1 MMAVSGWFKG
11 GLALL
16 LSAPLVLQA
25 SPWRDQSPGKPDLR
39 VQSTTPVYFRALDL
53 DREALKAQ
61 LDQSPAEVGI
71 LQTGGQTLEL
81 PLPDGGMTRL
91 YVEASPIMAPEL
103 AQRHPEIT
111 TYRVRGID
119 QPELTGRLD
128 LTPLGF
134 HALLNTPAGTV
145 FIDPDATGGY
155 RSFYKRDYARTHPQA
170 GQAHVCHTP
179 QHDSGS
185 LKQLQTGRLQTAAR
199 TLSGGQRRIYRLAVA
214 ATGEYTAY
222 FGGNKDLALAQ
233 IVTAINR
240 VNQIYGRDIAV
251 QFQLVG
257 NNDRII
263 YSNPDTDPYT
273 QRAEAIA
280 TMLEENQ
287 DNLDY
292 TLGRRHYDI
301 GHLFGLVGGGLAT
314 LGSACMD
321 YRAQAYTGTPNP
333 DSDVFYIDFVAH
345 ELGHQLNANHS
356 FNGTTSNCGGIN
368 RNPDTA
374 MEPGSGST
382 IMSYAG
388 ICGDEDLQS
397 HSDATFH
404 AVSIQE
410 MHEFTTTGG
419 GSQCGTLVSTGN
431 TAPQVDAGVSGED
444 GSYTLPI
451 GTPFRL
457 TGQAQDAEGDPL
469 SYQWDEMDAG
479 GATGATDADTIGT
492 DLSGESN
499 PLFRSYLPIS
509 TPERYVPR
517 LSTLLSGQFGIGETL
532 PETERTLN
540 FRLTVRDGASG
551 VGGDDLLIQ
560 VDPSLGVFAVSG
572 GSLNNGGSYEGGS
585 KQSLRWLVSDTDSV
599 CSQVRISLLS
609 LNADTAPTRYCDL
622 NDEGMTL
629 LDLGTYPNTGTA
641 IVTLPET
648 GLPFARVMLACVDG
662 LFFNLSREP
671 IQILASGEIASD
683 CKPID
688 GEALEHGTVFTDADS
703 ATKFDSPGSGGL
715 FWILNLLLGAF
726 ALLRVTFA
734 GDRAH

>member
-1 MMAVSGWFKG
+1 MAVSGWLKG

-16 LSAPLVLQA
+16 LSAPPLLHA
-25 SPWRDQSPGKPDLR
+25 SLWQDSSPAKPDLA
-39 VQSTTPVYFRALDL
+39 VQSSAPVYYRALNL
-53 DREALKAQ
+53 DRDALKAR
-61 LDQSPAEVGI
+61 LDQSPLEVGI
-71 LQTGGQTLEL
+71 LQSGGQTLEL

-91 YVEASPIMAPEL
+91 YVETSPIMAPEL

-119 QPELTGRLD
+119 EPELTGRLD

-145 FIDPDATGGY
+145 FIDPDSTGGY
-155 RSFYKRDYARTHPQA
+155 RSFYKRDYARTHPLA
-170 GQAHVCHTP
+170 GQDHVCHTP

-185 LKQLQTGRLQTAAR
+185 LKQWQSGGLQPTAR
-199 TLSGGQRRIYRLAVA
+199 TLSGSQRRIYRLAVA

-257 NNDRII
+257 NNDRIV
-263 YSNPDTDPYT
+263 YANPATDPYT
-273 QRAEAIA
+273 QRAASIA

-292 TLGRRHYDI
+292 TLGRRQYDI

-314 LGSACMD
+314 LGSACMN

-345 ELGHQLNANHS
+345 ELGHQLNASHS
-356 FNGTTSNCGGIN
+356 FNGTTSNCSGIN

-410 MHEFTTTGG
+410 MQEFITLGNG
-419 GSQCGTLVSTGN
+419 RLCGSLVSTGN
-431 TAPQVDAGVSGED
+431 SAPQVDAGASGED
-444 GSYTLPI
+444 GPYVLPI

-479 GATGATDADTIGT
+479 GTTGATDADTIGT
-492 DLSGESN
+492 DIPGQSN
-499 PLFRSYLPIS
+499 PLFRSYLPVS

-532 PETERTLN
+532 PDTERALN

-551 VGGDDLLIQ
+551 VGDDDLQIQ
-560 VDPSLGVFAVSG
+560 VDPTLGVFAVSG
-572 GSLNNGGSYEGGS
+572 GSLNNGGSYQGGS
-585 KQSLRWLVSDTDSV
+585 EQSLQWSVANTDSV
-599 CSQVRISLLS
+599 CQQVRISLLS
-609 LNADTAPTRYCDL
+609 LNDSTAPTRYCDR
-622 NDEGMTL
+622 NDEGMTV
-629 LDLGTYPNTGTA
+629 LDLGTYPNNGA
-641 IVTLPET
+641 AVVTLPEI
-648 GLPFARVMLACVDG
+648 GLLHARVMLACADG
-662 LFFNLSREP
+662 LFFNLSHNSIR
-671 IQILASGEIASD
+671 ILASGEVASD
-683 CKPID
+683 CRPVD
-688 GEALEHGTVFTDADS
+688 GETREHGTVFTDADS
-703 ATKFDSPGSGGL
+703 ATKFDSPGGGGL
-715 FWILNLLLGAF
+715 FWSLNLLLGVLVF
-726 ALLRVTFA
+726 VRVRFS